1 MLTFIADWRWRL
13 VVGVPILILCLLP
26 AHLLPTVAG
35 GEATL
40 NYFGRIVRAF
50 FAWLPAPVKAT
61 RHAPHL
67 DKIVHAI
74 FMLSWSLSAFFD
86 NRRRRKND
94 ARSDARAPLWRDA
107 LIYPVIFGG
116 VIEILQYLCTTTRT
130 ADWNDFFADALGAAA
145 GFIICR
151 LAARPNRP
159 ANQEPE
165 IRPRITPN

>member
-1 MLTFIADWRWRL
+1 MLTFIAGWRWRL

-50 FAWLPAPVKAT
+50 FAWFPAPAQAT
-61 RHAPHL
+61 HHAPHL
-67 DKIVHAI
+67 DKIAHAI

-86 NRRRRKND
+86 NRRRLKKG
-94 ARSDARAPLWRDA
+94 ARSDARVPLWRDT

-116 VIEILQYLCTTTRT
+116 AIEILQHLCTTTRT
-130 ADWNDFFADALGAAA
+130 ADWGDFFADALGAAT
-145 GFIICR
+145 GFIICH
-151 LAARPNRP
+151 LAGRPHRQV
-159 ANQEPE
+159 NQEPE
-165 IRPRITPN
+165 ICPRINAN